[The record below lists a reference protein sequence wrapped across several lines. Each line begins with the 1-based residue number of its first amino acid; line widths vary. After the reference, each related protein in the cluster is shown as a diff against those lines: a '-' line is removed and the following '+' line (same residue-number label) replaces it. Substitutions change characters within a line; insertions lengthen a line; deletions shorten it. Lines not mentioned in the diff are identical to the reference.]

1 MARIGLYSDREVFGA
16 GLRQAVLPMHELVS
30 QGLELHA
37 GSPNLFAD
45 LAPQVLILDAPPER
59 SSDMIRFL
67 RTSEPELPL
76 IVWERVTSSE
86 PALSALRS
94 GVQGVILDC
103 TTAAEVVACLDTV
116 LHGGIWVPPSIAQAV
131 VSSRSCHLTKRES
144 QLVSLVTQGLSNK
157 EIAGKLG
164 ISVGTVKVYFSRLFD
179 KLEVSDRY
187 ELAVIGMRQAG
198 TVHVD
203 AVMSPHGTHTIS
215 QTVFLPRSI
224 SDRYGDKYPERY
236 SRQ

>member
-1 MARIGLYSDREVFGA
+1 MAKIGLYSDREVFGA

-30 QGLELHA
+30 LGLDFHTES
-37 GSPNLFAD
+37 GNLFAT
-45 LAPQVLILDAPPER
+45 LAPALLILDAPPER
-59 SSDMIRFL
+59 SSEMIRFL
-67 RTSEPELPL
+67 RSAEPDLPL
-76 IVWERVTSSE
+76 IVWERVSSSE

-103 TTAAEVVACLDTV
+103 TTAAEVVACIDTV

-203 AVMSPHGTHTIS
+203 AVRSSQGANTIS
-215 QTVFLPRSI
+215 QTVFLPRTLA
-224 SDRYGDKYPERY
+224 DRHGDKY